1 MTFPGEDTKTLR
13 NIAAAIITCVHVKKE
28 ILRDLRKFSAHVN
41 IVGRMSLYV
50 LGLDIGTSTVK
61 AALVERRGFTVYEE
75 HFEHTSAATPC
86 RVAGGDEQSVAAI
99 LSSLD
104 VVMGKF
110 FEEDLK
116 QVAGI
121 GISGQ
126 MHGCVLWKDEQIRLT
141 EHHLVGSDG
150 ACSSLVTWQDGR
162 CSEMFLS
169 SQLPHSSTSTP
180 IRSGYGCAT
189 LFWLSRYQP
198 DIAQVFSKAGTVM
211 DLVVWTL
218 CGGGTVVMSDQNAAS
233 WGYFDSR
240 KGTWEKEM

>member
-1 MTFPGEDTKTLR
+1 MSSQ
-13 NIAAAIITCVHVKKE
+13 
-28 ILRDLRKFSAHVN
+28 SA
-41 IVGRMSLYV
+41 YV

-61 AALVERRGFTVYEE
+61 AALVERGGLTVYKE
-75 HFEHTSAATPC
+75 HFEQTNAATPC

-104 VVMGKF
+104 VLMRKF
-110 FEEDLK
+110 SKEDLE

-126 MHGCVLWKDEQIRLT
+126 MHGCVLWKDEQVRLT
-141 EHHLVGSDG
+141 EQNLLVGSEG

-162 CSEMFLS
+162 CSEKFLS
-169 SQLPHSSTSTP
+169 SQLPHSSTSAP

-189 LFWLSRYQP
+189 LFWLSRDQP
-198 DIAQVFSKAGTVM
+198 DIAQVFNKAGTVM
-211 DLVVWTL
+211 DLVVWML
-218 CGGGTVVMSDQNAAS
+218 CGGGKVLMSDQNAAS

-240 KGTWEKEM
+240 RGMWEDKM